1 MRLTCLGVGPML
13 AGMVAKGLVTVE
25 QLDVPTPR
33 WMDELDLMTQFR
45 AMAGKPPPEW
55 RNPAREW
62 IEANPAEWQ
71 ALQNLHADA
80 RASRDAFRRSRS
92 GLGWPTAAEQ
102 RLAEVPA
109 VPAPGWVD
117 SDDLVEF
124 EP

>member
-1 MRLTCLGVGPML
+1 MRLTFLGVGPLL

-33 WMDELDLMTQFR
+33 WMAELDLMTQFR

-80 RASRDAFRRSRS
+80 RASREEFRRSRS
-92 GLGWPTAAEQ
+92 GLGWPSSAGS
-102 RLAEVPA
+102 RLADVPA
-109 VPAPGWVD
+109 AAAAGWAD
-117 SDDLVEF
+117 SDDLMGF